1 VREDLLVPPLRA
13 RVAPLQTPRA
23 TRGWLCGRG
32 WMGTCSAAPWVA
44 APWRTPP
51 TTPDVS
57 LQMFPNIK
65 KADIKTDG
73 FSVVAENSSYSL
85 PSRIYIDL
93 ELIRTLIEKIETKI
107 IYKFITKM
115 TTMQL
120 SDYDLR
126 QKKYTIEELIKN
138 IDHLSIKTLLYT
150 QKLTPEFCLKYII
163 NVPKSTE
170 EEYITEEDIIRIQ
183 KFNENVFD

>member
-1 VREDLLVPPLRA
+1 M
-13 RVAPLQTPRA
+13 TN
-23 TRGWLCGRG
+23 
-32 WMGTCSAAPWVA
+32 
-44 APWRTPP
+44 
-51 TTPDVS
+51 TTIT
-57 LQMFPNIK
+57 MN
-65 KADIKTDG
+65 
-73 FSVVAENSSYSL
+73 
-85 PSRIYIDL
+85 
-93 ELIRTLIEKIETKI
+93 KI
-107 IYKFITKM
+107 
-115 TTMQL
+115 

-183 KFNENVFD
+183 KFNENAFD